1 MQFVDRKKN
10 RLSASSEV
18 DKSMRRE
25 IPRVTLASIESLS
38 VPLVQEVVFLADYRC
53 TKCQQRVAEVMS
65 KMNGETESVLVSVL
79 EKKVTLTCNF
89 SKESEGRVA
98 SICRNP
104 FNRFTFVMRMF
115 LSSCC

>member
-10 RLSASSEV
+10 RLSAN
-18 DKSMRRE
+18 
-25 IPRVTLASIESLS
+25 PRVTLASIESLS

-65 KMNGETESVLVSVL
+65 KMNGETESVLISVL

-89 SKESEGRVA
+89 SKGRVA

-104 FNRFTFVMRMF
+104 FNRFTFLTRMF